1 MVLASIMHSCSSV
14 LLIVT
19 SSDAPA
25 RCVVLCCVVLCCVVF
40 VVFLLLVVFDKR
52 NTHTHTQAIYVH
64 IAICATNNCDSP
76 QMTDW

>member
-40 VVFLLLVVFDKR
+40 VVFLLCLINGIR
-52 NTHTHTQAIYVH
+52 IHIHRPYVH
-64 IAICATNNCDSP
+64 IYYAPPITAILHK
-76 QMTDW
+76 